1 MITAVA
7 LVLAA
12 GCSSRGAAA
21 GAGAP
26 RLEKTD
32 LNVAVVPALDSAG
45 FFVALYGGL
54 FKAQGLNVHFTPA
67 TSSETVIADQVK
79 GQFDITL
86 GNYVSYIQAQ
96 QRRAADLYVFAEA
109 SVMGPATQGIYTMP
123 DSKVTDLSDLAGK
136 TIAINAPK
144 NILYLLAASVLAE
157 HGIKPGLVQFAS
169 VPFPKMTAAL
179 QSGAVGAALLPEPF
193 ASGAEEAQG
202 VVPLADLNQGAT
214 TAFPIAGYVVT
225 KKWAARYPRTL
236 AAFYTAIEQGQ
247 QLADTSR
254 SDVEEAMMDTRPVRR
269 VQADRGRPSPG
280 QLSVQPRPGRQRGQD
295 TAPARGE
302 RDAAVHRV
310 PQVQHR
316 HHAHA
321 PHLTRGRAGALS
333 TIQAGEDGEGVTP
346 GPFGIKVLG
355 IADPVRPG
363 S

>member
-1 MITAVA
+1 VNNPSLKVREGWDMRIRGGRSRTLMITALA
-7 LVLAA
+7 LALAA
-12 GCSSRGAAA
+12 GCSSRGPTAE
-21 GAGAP
+21 AP

-54 FKAQGLNVHFTPA
+54 FKARGLNVHFTPA

-96 QRRAADLYVFAEA
+96 QRRAADLYIFAEA

-123 DSKVTDLSDLAGK
+123 DSKVTDLSGLVGK

-157 HGIKPGLVQFAS
+157 HGIKPSLVHFTS
-169 VPFPKMTAAL
+169 VPFPNMTAEL
-179 QSGAVGAALLPEPF
+179 RSGAVGAALLPEPF
-193 ASGAEEAQG
+193 ASGAEAAQG
-202 VVPLADLNQGAT
+202 VVPLVDLNQGAT

-236 AAFYTAIEQGQ
+236 AAFYAAIEEGQ

-254 SDVEEAMMDTRPVRR
+254 SDVEEAMMDIPAPFGVSRQTAAVLALDSYPF
-269 VQADRGRPSPG
+269 SPG
-280 QLSVQPRPGRQRGQD
+280 PVGSVDKIRLERVVNVMRQFIGFPKFNIG
-295 TAPARGE
+295 TMIM
-302 RDAAVHRV
+302 
-310 PQVQHR
+310 
-316 HHAHA
+316 
-321 PHLTRGRAGALS
+321 PHT
-333 TIQAGEDGEGVTP
+333 
-346 GPFGIKVLG
+346 
-355 IADPVRPG
+355 
-363 S
+363 